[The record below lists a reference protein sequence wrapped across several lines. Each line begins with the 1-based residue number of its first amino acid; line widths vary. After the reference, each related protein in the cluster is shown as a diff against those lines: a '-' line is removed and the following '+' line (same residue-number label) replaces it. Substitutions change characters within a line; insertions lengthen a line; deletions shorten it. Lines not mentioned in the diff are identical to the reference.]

1 VRHSATPNNLIMANI
16 NVRSCERRRY
26 PTYRSVHFVSGSDV
40 VMRIIS
46 QIGKSNVIASNNFV
60 RTWPMLARLIIGYVD
75 DFKLMMV
82 LTLAVIALLL
92 LLRGASP
99 ADSGE
104 QAMAME

>member
-1 VRHSATPNNLIMANI
+1 
-16 NVRSCERRRY
+16 
-26 PTYRSVHFVSGSDV
+26 
-40 VMRIIS
+40 
-46 QIGKSNVIASNNFV
+46 
-60 RTWPMLARLIIGYVD
+60 MLARLIIGYVD
-75 DFKLMMV
+75 DFKLMLV